1 MDIHE
6 QHRAKQLAASGYD
19 PAIYDYNQRGE
30 IFRKPVVAPPAPPA
44 PEATSAAGAFGRSA
58 VESIVPTAGGLG
70 GAALA
75 LNVLTLP
82 LKAHPIGL
90 LASVVGTG
98 IAGALAGGAAQNKVL
113 EAVVGEE
120 VRAGQLQKLQQA
132 REEHP
137 YASLAGE
144 FLPSLGAFS
153 PRAGLRVAGMAGGAL
168 KKAVGGR
175 ATGAELNALEKA
187 ALINTG
193 AGAGISG
200 AVEAGMQLGFEGE
213 ISNPLRVLG
222 ATALGAVLNEPN
234 MLGRAM
240 GFKSS
245 LPEVEVAGKAAD
257 PAAPKDTPPA
267 EDPTVPPAEPAA
279 EPAATAGQPAT
290 QQPAPKPYNLK
301 PAPDISHA
309 ELLANQQTRIA
320 EATAVINNP
329 NASNRARSV
338 AFSKISNARG
348 LIKSIEK
355 HDMGSSVADV
365 PADANATA
373 AKRSAA
379 ASDASDA
386 PKQHA
391 VDPPAA
397 VVGRAEL
404 PVSAGAE
411 VRKAPSNNR
420 AARRAREP
428 QKPVSSEVAKAR
440 LAKGSYL
447 SGSDTDSIVDI
458 SSLKQEP
465 VDPLPARDQADQIS
479 DEFDDTGRFRYQ
491 LSSELVERTRA
502 LLRSVGRHESLWH
515 PSNKDWLDDL
525 IKLNEERGVGPI
537 ATSEKI
543 TQAGAFDTVTQSVTL
558 GRNAKVDTGFHE
570 LVHLVNQDIQSG
582 LGNKVQESNLGKAL
596 ALSEEHA
603 ARLSEEQGLTGK
615 DAITPEEVFTEAVGV
630 SVVERAVINREGT
643 VAQKISLAAKD
654 VKTFVKRLLG
664 LENLDDLIRLHG
676 QLLLD
681 NRPRAEIVADRMANK
696 PQGAFAKGE
705 AARLEKLIDEA
716 VAASRA
722 VEEVVGGPARSEP
735 TLSQRTMAEQLEA
748 KEQAARVSGE
758 PDSDVRYQNLSPLG
772 DNPLFETQ
780 FAKHMRVGSGKFK
793 AEGKGPREG
802 QFLRSKLHA
811 AIFGSKSGYSKG
823 EQDVLRLLGLE
834 KELSQKGF
842 VSRDVLESYTGTD
855 KLDIKVI
862 SYKESVASKPG
873 PDVRRG
879 AERVA
884 REVLKPLLESGEI
897 GAVTVSNEGHIS
909 FNTEMGKSTVLMPS
923 SGSARYLTRNRGQL
937 ATKLVMALDAD
948 GFLARDPY
956 FQDIVVNNFIQA
968 VETSRLGLSTKI
980 GVDDIK
986 LVDTEFG
993 GRNEAVVVA
1002 TFTKDGLN
1010 LTMDEVVR
1018 DIGAGTDGSDYVRGV
1033 TKFTMDHLEDIK
1045 RLFPLQATDNLN
1057 VRRVQGPSARFESV
1071 KLNPKPLD
1079 SLTDPVDITLVLGR
1093 DGIARERQPG
1103 AAKDRQDTHFPD
1115 RKGHMPDDV
1124 LVFVRGSM
1132 ERLKTGE
1139 KVFHVYELQSD
1150 WIPVQAA
1157 MERAKFNEVK
1167 FFDAVA
1173 LDSDPVLMRRGKNYG
1188 ELTLR
1193 HSSFGDHDITVD
1205 TTVLDVF
1212 HKGNAHHNGMRSS
1225 ASLDSVD
1232 FAPLLKNAL
1241 SAEETVGYHNAM
1253 VSTAKKHGVMSKM
1266 SLEHMKK
1273 KREPLLNYG
1282 YEMALKAATRHAL
1295 DSGASHIAISDS
1307 ATVMMTER
1315 HHEYGKLDFKGA
1327 LSDDGIAAVS
1337 KVLTEAYGKQHVTSA
1352 GNLKHRL
1359 VMGDTLKEALG
1370 GTSLGGTSV
1379 PLFGPEGVYALLL
1392 SDPRTRPILGVQIEQ
1407 MEGMRKFYDKDY
1419 PKMLKTLT
1427 QSTPF
1432 PASFGTHR
1440 NSSTGVSIN
1449 GAGEPQTQIKAL
1461 VFELGNLKARL
1472 LDDPRFS
1479 ISNKKFSEE
1488 SPLAGLQDDA
1498 IIDNVTAQKQASDGA
1513 PIDPDVVPSDK
1524 MNMRAATRTR
1534 SAALGMPM
1542 FRSTLDRMI
1551 IDQGRTGEHI
1561 AGSFRAVFDTSERY
1575 FGRFGN
1581 KALTIL
1587 DTIGEKS
1594 HSRIMAH
1601 GEAIFEHGV
1610 SDIVLTPAENKVY
1623 KGLLAMFKDA
1633 RIEQNTSGPMVREQ
1647 VDPNVDPITKYGHL
1661 FPEDFNDPNKSRNV
1675 GSRDVNEA
1683 GDTYFYNPDGTV
1695 WGMHLDRNPKVFFR
1709 QGKIELN
1716 YWPVAMPKIDVID
1729 TLVNH
1734 ANTTKAKKLKS
1745 EYINHHIK
1753 NNKSGKPYGV
1763 TEVDGKKV
1771 GGKLQEAED
1780 AYDQYFAQMKGNGTV
1795 RFSALRTQSG
1805 TSLPPSWREDV
1816 LGRSLTRYY
1825 KKFAMDM
1832 AYFQHIEEDPIARG
1846 ILNRPDQFNDT
1857 SQNSHGFE
1865 DGELFDPIHNSAD
1878 VKFTLDTIEKN
1889 FSKEDIFIDAANRL
1903 VKSTMMQ
1910 LLTGSKDVVSAPFL
1924 IFPNIPLRNLPG
1936 LLKTLGS
1943 RKAINE
1949 GIQRGLDQGVI
1960 SKNTS
1965 SNQEIAVSG
1974 EDGVGINSTLTEW
1987 FSSMANFMYKWSGRE
2002 YLEKVARGITMQAGY
2017 IAAMDNMQRALNGDK
2032 SAIQFF
2038 HDMGPRVPEAND
2050 MHWEKLIRAGADGRQ
2065 ELAMEVG
2072 ANLVRTTQGTYDVR
2086 GLPKW
2091 AIRGKISPFVS
2102 LAKWNFERSN
2112 NFAKT
2117 VVAPLTERGDP
2128 VPLLKATIGIFMGGA
2143 AVEYVSEKLSK
2154 RRGTTPKWSELRNAP
2169 DATLGDYTYR
2179 LMGLASMSGQAGVV
2193 SELLKTGQDFTNRNN
2208 AQGFEFQLYEFGVD
2222 FLTKVRHMT
2231 EALDEGE
2238 PLVSVLPAF
2247 ITEMATG
2254 NIQNIRLLTA
2264 RMDMISNSEF
2274 AKRAQDKLRR
2284 GEQRKQLKI
2293 FENLTDAPQRGFQMV
2308 RANPFLNKDLREFK
2322 RTADMPKA
2330 VGLLR
2335 DKILPRVLDETRGQ
2349 PIERLRKRLAGI
2361 RASDRVSVPNPDME
2375 PVKFR
2380 NYMEFLSNTQGPDVA
2395 TGLVQKLQQTRA
2407 MNKAKNQMIPKL

>member
-30 IFRKPVVAPPAPPA
+30 IFRKPVVAPSAPPT

-58 VESIVPTAGGLG
+58 AEALGPTAGGLG

-82 LKAHPIGL
+82 LKAHPVGL

-98 IAGALAGGAAQNKVL
+98 IAGALAGGAAQNKVV

-168 KKAVGGR
+168 KKAVKGR
-175 ATGAELNALEKA
+175 ATGGELDALEKA

-193 AGAGISG
+193 VGAGIEG
-200 AVEAGMQLGFEGE
+200 GVEAGMQLLSEGE

-222 ATALGAVLNEPN
+222 AVGLGSVINEPGR
-234 MLGRAM
+234 LGKAM

-245 LPEVEVAGKAAD
+245 LPELEVAGKAAD

-267 EDPTVPPAEPAA
+267 EDPPVPPAEPAA
-279 EPAATAGQPAT
+279 EPAAATSQPAT

-301 PAPDISHA
+301 PTLDISHA

-355 HDMGSSVADV
+355 HDMGSSVADI

-379 ASDASDA
+379 ASDASDV

-479 DEFDDTGRFRYQ
+479 DEFDATGRFRYQ

-502 LLRSVGRHESLWH
+502 LLRSVGRPESLWH

-748 KEQAARVSGE
+748 KEQAARGSGE
-758 PDSDVRYQNLSPLG
+758 PDSGVRYQNLSPLG

-862 SYKESVASKPG
+862 SYKEAVASKPG
-873 PDVRRG
+873 PGVRSG

-884 REVLKPLLESGEI
+884 REVLKPFLESGEI

-923 SGSARYLTRNRGQL
+923 NGSARYLTRNRGQL
-937 ATKLVMALDAD
+937 ATKLRMALDDD
-948 GFLARDPY
+948 GFLVRDPY

-986 LVDTEFG
+986 LLGHDLT
-993 GRNEAVVVA
+993 RDPVVVA

-1010 LTMDEVVR
+1010 LTTDEVVPSNSILAR
-1018 DIGAGTDGSDYVRGV
+1018 DLGAGIDGNDYVRGV
-1033 TKFTMDHLEDIK
+1033 AKFAMDHLEDIK

-1139 KVFHVYELQSD
+1139 KVFHIYELQSD
-1150 WIPVQAA
+1150 WIPVQDLK
-1157 MERAKFNEVK
+1157 ERMLASEVQL
-1167 FFDAVA
+1167 FGAVA
-1173 LDSDPVLMRRGKNYG
+1173 HGGEPVQFMRGDEAG
-1188 ELTLR
+1188 EFLAR
-1193 HSSFGDHDITVD
+1193 HSSFKSD
-1205 TTVLDVF
+1205 L
-1212 HKGNAHHNGMRSS
+1212 KLSS
-1225 ASLDSVD
+1225 AQLDPLQVENFDALRTDSFVPLDAMDNTYYGSELAMQNAAASVLKTRQI
-1232 FAPLLKNAL
+1232 LLADTKA
-1241 SAEETVGYHNAM
+1241 
-1253 VSTAKKHGVMSKM
+1253 
-1266 SLEHMKK
+1266 

-1315 HHEYGKLDFKGA
+1315 HHEYGKFDFRNALNDKDIEAVTTVVDELYHGAVVMTPAKLKEGLAMGLD
-1327 LSDDGIAAVS
+1327 LM
-1337 KVLTEAYGKQHVTSA
+1337 EAYGGHE
-1352 GNLKHRL
+1352 G
-1359 VMGDTLKEALG
+1359 LG
-1370 GTSLGGTSV
+1370 ISRAMIQN
-1379 PLFGPEGVYALLL
+1379 ALLL
-1392 SDPRTRPILGVQIEQ
+1392 DPRTRDIVKKTIEQ
-1407 MEGMRKFYDKDY
+1407 MEGMRKFYDRDY

-1440 NSSTGVSIN
+1440 NSSTGTSIN

-1488 SPLAGLQDDA
+1488 SPLAGLQDDV
-1498 IIDNVTAQKQASDGA
+1498 IVDNVTAQKQASDGA
-1513 PIDPDVVPSDK
+1513 PVDPDVVPSDK

-1780 AYDQYFAQMKGNGTV
+1780 AFDQYFAQMKGNGTV

-1865 DGELFDPIHNSAD
+1865 DDELFDPIHNSAD

-2032 SAIQFF
+2032 SAVQFF